1 MFIDDAKPPAP
12 KRRNVNPRGQGAG
25 LRQELVAAARDL
37 LVRPQVIDSPS
48 LRAVARASGVAPS
61 AVYLHFGS
69 ADDLLR
75 AVVDD
80 QFAGLRSAI
89 QSPDNE
95 GSLAAQAIAYVTWG
109 LGNPG
114 GYQLIFESAD
124 QLGTGAPAGPVAGW
138 DLIESLQRAAA
149 RERREPTSSDILA
162 LRLWSGLHGIVSLR
176 LHKPDLDWPTS
187 AEDEARQVVQALIGS
202 TTSPGR
208 PDRNGGRRRGR
219 PDATG

>member
-1 MFIDDAKPPAP
+1 MFTDDAKSSGP
-12 KRRNVNPRGQGAG
+12 KRRDVNPRGQGAG

-37 LVRPQVIDSPS
+37 LVRPQVINSPS

-69 ADDLLR
+69 ADELLR

-80 QFAGLRSAI
+80 QFDSLRSALRD
-89 QSPDNE
+89 PEHE
-95 GSLAAQAIAYVTWG
+95 GSLAAQAIAYVAWG

-124 QLGTGAPAGPVAGW
+124 QLGLGAPAGPVAGW
-138 DLIESLQRAAA
+138 DLIEALERAISS
-149 RERREPTSSDILA
+149 ERRQQRSADVLA
-162 LRLWSGLHGIVSLR
+162 LRLWVGLHGIVSLR

-187 AEDEARQVVQALIGS
+187 AEDEARQVVQAVINS
-202 TTSPGR
+202 AVAPSR
-208 PDRNGGRRRGR
+208 KRGG
-219 PDATG
+219 

>member
-1 MFIDDAKPPAP
+1 MFTDNAKPPGP
-12 KRRNVNPRGQGAG
+12 KRRDVNPRGKGAG

-37 LVRPQVIDSPS
+37 LVRPQVINSPS

-80 QFAGLRSAI
+80 QFDSLRSAI
-89 QSPDNE
+89 RAAENE
-95 GSLAAQAIAYVTWG
+95 GSLAAQAVAYVAWG

-124 QLGTGAPAGPVAGW
+124 QLGLGAPAEPVAGW
-138 DLIESLQRAAA
+138 DLIEALERAIA
-149 RERREPTSSDILA
+149 RERRQEISSDVLA
-162 LRLWSGLHGIVSLR
+162 LRLWVGLHGIVSLR

-187 AEDEARQVVQALIGS
+187 AEDEARQVVQAVINS
-202 TTSPGR
+202 AAAPSR
-208 PDRNGGRRRGR
+208 SDRG
-219 PDATG
+219 